1 MSYTVKEVSE
11 RVNLSPHTVRY
22 YTDQGLIPTLQRD
35 EKGNRVFTDECI
47 GWFETIHCLR
57 KCGMSIAD
65 VKMYV
70 DLGRQGS
77 KTAPERLRIVEQY
90 ARIAQQQLIEAQQR
104 VDFVHRKIMFYQELI
119 ESNDESRICPQ

>member
-1 MSYTVKEVSE
+1 MKT
-11 RVNLSPHTVRY
+11 
-22 YTDQGLIPTLQRD
+22 
-35 EKGNRVFTDECI
+35 
-47 GWFETIHCLR
+47 
-57 KCGMSIAD
+57 
-65 VKMYV
+65 YV

-119 ESNDESRICPQ
+119 ENNDESRICPQ